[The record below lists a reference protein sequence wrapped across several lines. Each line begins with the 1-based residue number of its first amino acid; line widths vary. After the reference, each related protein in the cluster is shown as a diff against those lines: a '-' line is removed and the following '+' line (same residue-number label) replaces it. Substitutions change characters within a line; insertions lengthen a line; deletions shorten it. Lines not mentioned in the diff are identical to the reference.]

1 MVWKVEGVVEAE
13 EEVDDNEKV
22 VKIEEEIKGLVVVL
36 DVTGLRK
43 NEEVVAVAV
52 GGQSIEWRRRK
63 ERWLWW

>member
-1 MVWKVEGVVEAE
+1 MVWEVEGLVEAE

-36 DVTGLRK
+36 DVMGLRQ
-43 NEEVVAVAV
+43 NEAVVAVAV

-63 ERWLWW
+63 EWSLW